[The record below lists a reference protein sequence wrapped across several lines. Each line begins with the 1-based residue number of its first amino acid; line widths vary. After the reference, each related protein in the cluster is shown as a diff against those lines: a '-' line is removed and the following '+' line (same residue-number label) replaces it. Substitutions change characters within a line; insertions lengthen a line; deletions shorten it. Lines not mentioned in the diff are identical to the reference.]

1 MSFSIKKPTVNNV
14 ITVTETP
21 IFNANRIQNVA
32 IANLTNAVNDSVL
45 SFNQTTNEWDWR
57 IISGGTGETGYIGS
71 TGPTGIAG
79 TPGGPQ
85 GLTGPTGP
93 SGGLQGATGPAGIG
107 TIVNFHIG
115 PATGVT
121 VQVSNGLINNSIASI
136 TLLPAQ
142 SKWAI
147 SWSIQEDVAISNSN
161 FYLAFYDHN
170 ASSPPTFIYRY
181 PIVFNNN
188 NYFYLNSGSGI
199 TCGTGNDV
207 LDLSGTPITS
217 TLFDVELYQGG
228 GGPTN
233 NVTIYFSVSLTLL
246 PP

>member
-1 MSFSIKKPTVNNV
+1 MSGYSDSYTKFFAKNTCCGSKSKGIQGDQGENGNTG
-14 ITVTETP
+14 P
-21 IFNANRIQNVA
+21 IGPVGYQGA
-32 IANLTNAVNDSVL
+32 
-45 SFNQTTNEWDWR
+45 
-57 IISGGTGETGYIGS
+57 TGPV
-71 TGPTGIAG
+71 GPTGPQG
-79 TPGGPQ
+79 LCCVGPT

-115 PATGVT
+115 PTAAAVT
-121 VQVSNGLINNSIASI
+121 VPVSIGLINNSIASI

-147 SWSIQEDVAISNSN
+147 SWSIQENVAISNSN
-161 FYLAFYDHN
+161 FYLAFYDLN
-170 ASSPPTFIYRY
+170 ASSPPTLIYRY
-181 PIVFNNN
+181 PIVFNNT

-228 GGPTN
+228 GGPS